1 MVVLVAAVS
10 RSEPGGRAEREGG
23 GSACVAGVL
32 QQLAPEIQEESAQVK
47 VQRPLPA
54 VRANQTVLQ
63 QVLTNLIG
71 NALKFRNRDVAPLI
85 QIQAEDCGRSVKIF
99 VKDNGLGIAP
109 DHIPKIFKPF
119 ERLHGKD
126 KYPGTGLGL
135 SIVQTGVQRM
145 GGNLGVES
153 QPGKGSDFWV
163 ELPKG
168 NGGHA

>member
-1 MVVLVAAVS
+1 
-10 RSEPGGRAEREGG
+10 
-23 GSACVAGVL
+23 
-32 QQLAPEIQEESAQVK
+32 
-47 VQRPLPA
+47 
-54 VRANQTVLQ
+54 
-63 QVLTNLIG
+63 LTNLIG

-109 DHIPKIFKPF
+109 DHIPKIFEPF

-168 NGGHA
+168 NGSHA